1 MALIPQWGKWLDGS
15 SSDIGYGVATDS
27 AGNVYVT
34 GIAGAALQSD
44 LQTLM
49 GSKPGSSNGVYLLK
63 YDSSGAPLWGR
74 WLDGSGSD
82 IGYGVATDSIGNV
95 YVTGQAGAALQS
107 DLQTLMGAK
116 PGGSNNAAFLVKYDS
131 SGAPLWGKW
140 LDGSGI
146 DFGYSVAT
154 DSVGNVYVTGQGG
167 AALQSELQNLMGS
180 KPGGANNAAFLV
192 KYDSSGAPLW
202 GKWLDGSGQDSGFGV
217 ATDSS
222 GNIYVT
228 GQGGS
233 DLQSELQTLM
243 GAKPPGITVGA
254 FLVKYDSSGAPL
266 WGKWLDGSGTDI
278 GYGVATDSS
287 GNVYVTGQAAA
298 ALQSDL
304 QTLMGSKPGTGNG
317 AYLVKYDSS
326 GIALW
331 GKWLDGSAS
340 DIGFGVA
347 TDSSGNVYVTGQGGS
362 DLQSELQT
370 LMGSKPGGANAG
382 SFLVKY
388 NSSGIATVGIW
399 LDGSNVESGRAVA
412 TDSVGNVYV
421 TGQAGAALQSDLQ
434 TLMGSKPGGDTL
446 SGAFLV
452 KYLSATTPG
461 SPTSLSVT
469 PQNGA
474 LSVSF
479 SAPSSNGGS
488 AITDYEYSLDNS
500 TWTSLI
506 TDTPTTFTV
515 SGLPNGTTQTVYV
528 RAVNAVGAGSAS
540 SVSGT
545 PIAPAATHSPI
556 EVNFNVEIE
565 GNSAVSIFGDQFV
578 APSNVIIADQV
589 LPVNALYDSV
599 AKKGLIE
606 FVEPSTDPD
615 NIYVKLANTN
625 STSTGGD
632 DFTDAYKVTLRQ
644 LAKGLQR
651 VLCSEFDCSTAQPYS
666 ESKYSGVVEYTT
678 QRDFGRVAL
687 GAFAHYLFG
696 HVDATAAITNDVAF
710 VKNMLSLT
718 GSGANAAVVDE
729 TSGGAAARYAEYDSE
744 HLTEIAGEFSAWTKA
759 SNGSASDANL
769 AKRLV
774 AAIVGKG
781 FESDGVTL
789 KETKVGDNN
798 SADLANIVRQVVGQD
813 AQRLM
818 DEDNSERTKDVRRLL
833 RFYENDVIYMNI
845 KLKTP
850 NVTVALG
857 QGGVDKTGLEA
868 KYVTEQSYTLKI
880 TLGPVETL

>member
-1 MALIPQWGKWLDGS
+1 MALIPQWGKWIDGS
-15 SSDIGYGVATDS
+15 GSDLGYGVATDS
-27 AGNVYVT
+27 SGNVYVT
-34 GIAGAALQSD
+34 GNAAAALQSD

-49 GSKPGSSNGVYLLK
+49 GTKPGTSNGAYLLK
-63 YDSSGAPLWGR
+63 YDSSGTALWGKWLDGANIDLGYGVATDSSGNVYVLGQASANLQSDLQTLMSAKPGGSNNGIFLVKYNSSGTALWGKWLDGSGNDVGYR
-74 WLDGSGSD
+74 VATDSEGNVYVAGQTNALQSDLQTLMGAKPVVGDSLGGFLLKYDSSGTALWGKWLDCSGNDVVWGVATDSSGNVYVTGQAFAALQSDLQTFMGTKPGTSNGAYLLKYDSSGTALWGKWLDGTGADIGYEVAIDSIGNIYVTGQAGAALQPDLQTLMGAKPGGTNAGGFLVKYNSSGTLQWGKWLDGSGSD
-82 IGYGVATDSIGNV
+82 IGYGVATDSVGNV
-95 YVTGQAGAALQS
+95 YVTGQAGASLQS
-107 DLQTLMGAK
+107 ELQTVMGAK
-116 PGGSNNAAFLVKYDS
+116 PGGASNAGFLVKYDS
-131 SGAPLWGKW
+131 SGN
-140 LDGSGI
+140 
-146 DFGYSVAT
+146 AT
-154 DSVGNVYVTGQGG
+154 
-167 AALQSELQNLMGS
+167 
-180 KPGGANNAAFLV
+180 F
-192 KYDSSGAPLW
+192 
-202 GKWLDGSGQDSGFGV
+202 
-217 ATDSS
+217 
-222 GNIYVT
+222 
-228 GQGGS
+228 
-233 DLQSELQTLM
+233 
-243 GAKPPGITVGA
+243 
-254 FLVKYDSSGAPL
+254 
-266 WGKWLDGSGTDI
+266 
-278 GYGVATDSS
+278 
-287 GNVYVTGQAAA
+287 
-298 ALQSDL
+298 
-304 QTLMGSKPGTGNG
+304 
-317 AYLVKYDSS
+317 
-326 GIALW
+326 
-331 GKWLDGSAS
+331 
-340 DIGFGVA
+340 
-347 TDSSGNVYVTGQGGS
+347 
-362 DLQSELQT
+362 
-370 LMGSKPGGANAG
+370 
-382 SFLVKY
+382 
-388 NSSGIATVGIW
+388 GIW
-399 LDGSNVESGRAVA
+399 LDGSGVDFGRAVA

-434 TLMGSKPGGDTL
+434 TLMDSKPGLLTG
-446 SGAFLV
+446 GFLV
-452 KYLSATTPG
+452 KYLSATTPDA
-461 SPTSLSVT
+461 PTSLSAT

-474 LSVSF
+474 LSISF
-479 SAPSSNGGS
+479 SAPSSNGNS
-488 AITDYEYSLDNS
+488 AITDYEYSLNNS
-500 TWTSLI
+500 TWTSLS
-506 TDTPTTFTV
+506 TSTPTTFTV
-515 SGLPNGTTQTVYV
+515 SGLTNGTTQTVYI
-528 RAVNAVGAGSAS
+528 RAVNAVGAGSAG

-545 PIAPAATHSPI
+545 PVAPAPAATHSPI

-578 APSNVIIADQV
+578 APSNVIIAEKK

-599 AKKGLIE
+599 AKSGLIE
-606 FVEPSTDPD
+606 FVEPSSDPD

-632 DFTDAYKVTLRQ
+632 DFTGAYKATLRQ

-651 VLCSEFDCSTAQPYS
+651 VLCDKFDCSTAQPYS

-781 FESDGVTL
+781 FESDGITL

-818 DEDNSERTKDVRRLL
+818 DEDNSERTKDIRRLL

-850 NVTVALG
+850 NVTVASG
-857 QGGVDKTGLEA
+857 QSGVNKSGLEA

-880 TLGPVETL
+880 TLGAAETL